1 MTAEQRRSLAS
12 VVTVDPEISHGRPC
26 FTGTRIPVQT
36 LIDFLESGESIDH
49 FLAVYPAVSRRQI
62 LDFFELSRVIT
73 FEQIACA
80 SFIPA
85 SIPGWPKHS

>member
-12 VVTVDPEISHGRPC
+12 VVTVDPDILHGTPY

-49 FLAVYPAVSRRQI
+49 FLAVYPAIPRRQI
-62 LDFFELSRVIT
+62 LDFFELSRDIT
-73 FEQIACA
+73 FEQIT
-80 SFIPA
+80 
-85 SIPGWPKHS
+85 